1 MSSAP
6 LDRPI
11 TREQLLISAGVMAGI
26 AVAALDSTVVGT
38 AMPTIIGQ
46 LGGIEQY
53 GWVFAAYLLTATTTV
68 PIFSTLADVHG
79 RKPLFLVGL
88 AMFVGGSALCGLS
101 QSMLQLI
108 VFRAIQGLGAG
119 AVQPIAF
126 TIVGDIYEPRQRA
139 RMQGL
144 FSSVWGVSAIVGPAL
159 GGLITA
165 TVGWRWVFYINVPV
179 GLLAAALIVAF
190 LHEDVAH
197 RDHRL
202 DWFGAATLTFGV
214 ALLLLFASEGAQVGW
229 ASPLTIGSIVGAV
242 ALLAAFWFGEG
253 RAREPLISMRLVR
266 RPIIAAGL
274 AIGTLAGVV
283 MFGLTAYVPP
293 LVQGVMGGSPLEAG
307 IAVGAMSIGWPLGSI
322 IAGRAMLRFGV
333 RPIVVLGTFLL
344 LVGGLLLTQAGA
356 VHALWFTVL
365 ATAITGLG
373 MGLVSTPVLVA
384 IQTDV
389 SWQQRGQATGL
400 VQFSRTIGG
409 AVGTGLLGALLA
421 ASVGQASSTI
431 LDPIARAS
439 IPAAQLA
446 ATRTALEGG
455 LWWIY
460 VILAA
465 AGAGSWLLALRLMP
479 AVTIAGGPAEETAP
493 AQPAAEQSAVDEAT
507 KTTTPNQRA
516 RDGRAAASPPMGEP

>member
-6 LDRPI
+6 VDRPI
-11 TREQLLISAGVMAGI
+11 TREQLLISLGVMAGI

-46 LGGIEQY
+46 LGGIDQY

-79 RKPLFLVGL
+79 RKPLFLIGL
-88 AMFVGGSALCGLS
+88 ALFVGGSALCGLS

-144 FSSVWGVSAIVGPAL
+144 FSSVWGVSAIIGPAL

-179 GLLAAALIVAF
+179 GLVAATLIIAF
-190 LHEDVAH
+190 LHEQVAH
-197 RDHRL
+197 RQHRL
-202 DWFGAATLTFGV
+202 DWLGAATLTLGV

-229 ASPLTIGSIVGAV
+229 ESPLAIGSIVGAV
-242 ALLAAFWFGEG
+242 ALLAAFWWGEG
-253 RAREPLISMRLVR
+253 RADEPLISFPLLR
-266 RPIIAAGL
+266 RPIVAAGL
-274 AIGTLAGVV
+274 AVGTLAGVV

-293 LVQGVMGGSPLEAG
+293 LIQGVMGGSPLEAG

-322 IAGRAMLRFGV
+322 VAGRLMLRIGA
-333 RPIVVLGTFLL
+333 RPIVLVGTFLL
-344 LVGGLLLTQAGA
+344 LVGGILLTQAGA
-356 VHALWFTVL
+356 VRALWFTVV
-365 ATAITGLG
+365 ATAVVGLG
-373 MGLVSTPVLVA
+373 MGLTSTPLLVA

-389 SWQQRGQATGL
+389 GWEQRGQATGL

-421 ASVGQASSTI
+421 AAVGPAASTI
-431 LDPIARAS
+431 LDPIARGS

-446 ATRTALEGG
+446 NTRTALEGG

-460 VILAA
+460 LILAA
-465 AGAGSWLLALRLMP
+465 AGAGAWLLAVRLMP
-479 AVTIAGGPAEETAP
+479 AVSIGEMAE
-493 AQPAAEQSAVDEAT
+493 AQAAAQKGQTNRSS
-507 KTTTPNQRA
+507 RA
-516 RDGRAAASPPMGEP
+516 RGEGRTAASRPMGEP